1 MIRRFYPSNK
11 ALMRMG
17 AAVCLAAM
25 AALAIGGHGTAEPAA
40 AIVNENGPVIALTF
54 DDGPYPKVTGHILDV
69 LEKNGVCATFF
80 VLGSRIEGHEDMLTR
95 MDELGCEIGNHSFSH
110 ADLTR
115 LSKADCQ
122 RELSDT
128 DAEIRRVTGH
138 EASVVRPPYGY
149 YNKTVMSAAER
160 PLILWTVDTNDWR
173 GKAPGEIA
181 DYVIQQAKEG
191 SVILM
196 HDQQTQTADA
206 MEMIIPTLIEEGCLF
221 RLIRQHIFYLLRVS
235 YCIFRPRGGCSPK
248 LFSCP

>member
-1 MIRRFYPSNK
+1 MMGLFNMIRRFYPSNK
-11 ALMRMG
+11 TLMRMG
-17 AAVCLAAM
+17 AAVCLAAV

-149 YNKTVMSAAER
+149 YNKTVRSAAGR

-206 MEMIIPTLIEEGCLF
+206 MEMIIPTLIEEGF
-221 RLIRQHIFYLLRVS
+221 RFVTVSELIGLT
-235 YCIFRPRGGCSPK
+235 GGQCKGVMLPE
-248 LFSCP
+248 

>member
-1 MIRRFYPSNK
+1 MGLFNMIRRFYPSNK
-11 ALMRMG
+11 TLMRMG
-17 AAVCLAAM
+17 AAVCLAAV

-206 MEMIIPTLIEEGCLF
+206 MEMIIPTLIEEGF
-221 RLIRQHIFYLLRVS
+221 RFVTVSELIRLT
-235 YCIFRPRGGCSPK
+235 GGQCKGVK
-248 LFSCP
+248 LPE

>member
-11 ALMRMG
+11 TLMRMG
-17 AAVCLAAM
+17 AAVCLAAV

-54 DDGPYPKVTGHILDV
+54 DDGPYPKVTGHILNV

-149 YNKTVMSAAER
+149 YNKTVMSAAGR

-206 MEMIIPTLIEEGCLF
+206 MEMIIPTLIEEGF
-221 RLIRQHIFYLLRVS
+221 RFVTVSELIRLT
-235 YCIFRPRGGCSPK
+235 GGQCKGVK
-248 LFSCP
+248 LPE

>member
-17 AAVCLAAM
+17 AAVCLAAV

-54 DDGPYPKVTGHILDV
+54 DDGPYPKVTGHILNV

-149 YNKTVMSAAER
+149 YNKTVMSAAGR

-181 DYVIQQAKEG
+181 DYVIQKAKEG

-206 MEMIIPTLIEEGCLF
+206 MEMIIPTLIEEGF
-221 RLIRQHIFYLLRVS
+221 RFVTVSELIRLT
-235 YCIFRPRGGCSPK
+235 GGQCKGVK
-248 LFSCP
+248 LPE

>member
-17 AAVCLAAM
+17 AAVCLAAA
-25 AALAIGGHGTAEPAA
+25 AALAIGGYGTAEPAA

-80 VLGSRIEGHEDMLTR
+80 VLGSRIEGREDVLTR
-95 MDELGCEIGNHSFSH
+95 MEELGCEIGNHSFSH

-149 YNKTVMSAAER
+149 YNKAVRSAAGR

-206 MEMIIPTLIEEGCLF
+206 MEMIIPTLIGEGF
-221 RLIRQHIFYLLRVS
+221 RFVTVSELIRLT
-235 YCIFRPRGGCSPK
+235 GGQCKGVMLPE
-248 LFSCP
+248 

>member
-17 AAVCLAAM
+17 AAVCLAAA
-25 AALAIGGHGTAEPAA
+25 AALAIGGYGTAEPAA

-128 DAEIRRVTGH
+128 EAEIRRVTGH

-149 YNKTVMSAAER
+149 YNKTVMSAAGR

-206 MEMIIPTLIEEGCLF
+206 MEMIIPTLIDEGF
-221 RLIRQHIFYLLRVS
+221 RFVTVSELIRLT
-235 YCIFRPRGGCSPK
+235 GGQCKGVMLPE
-248 LFSCP
+248 

>member
-11 ALMRMG
+11 TLMRMG
-17 AAVCLAAM
+17 AAVCLAAI

-206 MEMIIPTLIEEGCLF
+206 MEMIIPTLIEEGF
-221 RLIRQHIFYLLRVS
+221 RFVTVSELIRLT
-235 YCIFRPRGGCSPK
+235 GGQCKGVK
-248 LFSCP
+248 LPE

>member
-1 MIRRFYPSNK
+1 MGLFNMIRRFYPSNK

-80 VLGSRIEGHEDMLTR
+80 VLGSRIEGREDVLTR
-95 MDELGCEIGNHSFSH
+95 MEELGCEIGNHSFSH

-149 YNKTVMSAAER
+149 YNKTVMSAAGR

-206 MEMIIPTLIEEGCLF
+206 MEMIIPTLIEEGF
-221 RLIRQHIFYLLRVS
+221 RFVTVSELIRLT
-235 YCIFRPRGGCSPK
+235 GGQCKGVK
-248 LFSCP
+248 LPE

>member
-17 AAVCLAAM
+17 AAVCLAAA
-25 AALAIGGHGTAEPAA
+25 AALAIGGYGTAEPAA

-149 YNKTVMSAAER
+149 YNKTVMSAAGR

-206 MEMIIPTLIEEGCLF
+206 MEMIIPTLIDEGF
-221 RLIRQHIFYLLRVS
+221 RFVTVSELIRLT
-235 YCIFRPRGGCSPK
+235 GGQCKGVMLPE
-248 LFSCP
+248 

>member
-1 MIRRFYPSNK
+1 MMGLFNMIRRFYPSNK

-149 YNKTVMSAAER
+149 YNKTVMSAVGR

-206 MEMIIPTLIEEGCLF
+206 MEMIIPTLIEEGF
-221 RLIRQHIFYLLRVS
+221 RFVTVSELIRLT
-235 YCIFRPRGGCSPK
+235 GGQCKGVK
-248 LFSCP
+248 LPE

>member
-1 MIRRFYPSNK
+1 MMGLFNMIRRFYTSNK
-11 ALMRMG
+11 TLMRMG
-17 AAVCLAAM
+17 AAVCLAAV
-25 AALAIGGHGTAEPAA
+25 AALAIGGHGTAEPVA
-40 AIVNENGPVIALTF
+40 AIVNENGPMIALTF

-206 MEMIIPTLIEEGCLF
+206 MEMIIPTLIEEGF
-221 RLIRQHIFYLLRVS
+221 RFVTVSELIRLT
-235 YCIFRPRGGCSPK
+235 GGQCKGVK
-248 LFSCP
+248 LPE

>member
-11 ALMRMG
+11 TLMRMG
-17 AAVCLAAM
+17 AAVCLAAA
-25 AALAIGGHGTAEPAA
+25 AALAIGGYGTAEPAA

-149 YNKTVMSAAER
+149 YNKTVMSAAGR

-206 MEMIIPTLIEEGCLF
+206 MEMIIPTLIDEGF
-221 RLIRQHIFYLLRVS
+221 RFVTVSELIRLT
-235 YCIFRPRGGCSPK
+235 GGQCKGVMLPE
-248 LFSCP
+248 

>member
-11 ALMRMG
+11 TLMRMG
-17 AAVCLAAM
+17 AAVCLAAV

-40 AIVNENGPVIALTF
+40 AIVNENGPMIALTF
-54 DDGPYPKVTGHILDV
+54 DDGPYPKVTGHMLDV

-149 YNKTVMSAAER
+149 YNKTVMSAAGR

-206 MEMIIPTLIEEGCLF
+206 MEMIIPTLIEEGF
-221 RLIRQHIFYLLRVS
+221 RFVTVSELIGLT
-235 YCIFRPRGGCSPK
+235 GGQCKGVMLPE
-248 LFSCP
+248 

>member
-11 ALMRMG
+11 TLMRMG
-17 AAVCLAAM
+17 AAVCLAAV

-206 MEMIIPTLIEEGCLF
+206 MEMIIPTLIEEGF
-221 RLIRQHIFYLLRVS
+221 RFVTISELIRLT
-235 YCIFRPRGGCSPK
+235 GGQCKGVK
-248 LFSCP
+248 LPE

>member
-11 ALMRMG
+11 TLMRMG

-40 AIVNENGPVIALTF
+40 AIVNENGPMIALTF

-122 RELSDT
+122 KELSDT

-149 YNKTVMSAAER
+149 SNKAVLSAAGR

-206 MEMIIPTLIEEGCLF
+206 MEMIIPTLIEEGF
-221 RLIRQHIFYLLRVS
+221 RFVTVSELIGLT
-235 YCIFRPRGGCSPK
+235 GGQCKGVK
-248 LFSCP
+248 LPE

>member
-11 ALMRMG
+11 TLMRMG
-17 AAVCLAAM
+17 AAVCLAAV

-95 MDELGCEIGNHSFSH
+95 MDELGYEIGNHSFSH

-206 MEMIIPTLIEEGCLF
+206 MEMIIPTLIEEGF
-221 RLIRQHIFYLLRVS
+221 RFVTVSELIRLT
-235 YCIFRPRGGCSPK
+235 GGQCKGVK
-248 LFSCP
+248 LPE

>member
-11 ALMRMG
+11 TLMRMG
-17 AAVCLAAM
+17 AAVCLAAV

-115 LSKADCQ
+115 LNKADCQ

-149 YNKTVMSAAER
+149 YNKTVMSAAGR

-206 MEMIIPTLIEEGCLF
+206 MEMIIPTLIEEGF
-221 RLIRQHIFYLLRVS
+221 RFVTVSELIRLT
-235 YCIFRPRGGCSPK
+235 GGQCKGVK
-248 LFSCP
+248 LPE

>member
-11 ALMRMG
+11 TLMRMG
-17 AAVCLAAM
+17 AAVCLAAV

-40 AIVNENGPVIALTF
+40 AIVNENGPMIALTF

-149 YNKTVMSAAER
+149 YNKAVMSDAGR

-206 MEMIIPTLIEEGCLF
+206 MEMIIPTLIEEGF
-221 RLIRQHIFYLLRVS
+221 RFVTVSELIRLT
-235 YCIFRPRGGCSPK
+235 GGQCKGVK
-248 LFSCP
+248 LPE

>member
-11 ALMRMG
+11 TLMRMG
-17 AAVCLAAM
+17 AAVCLAAV

-40 AIVNENGPVIALTF
+40 AIVNENGPMIALTF

-138 EASVVRPPYGY
+138 AASVVRPPYGY

-206 MEMIIPTLIEEGCLF
+206 MEMIIPTLIEEGF
-221 RLIRQHIFYLLRVS
+221 RFVTVSELIRLT
-235 YCIFRPRGGCSPK
+235 GGQCKGVK
-248 LFSCP
+248 LPE

>member
-11 ALMRMG
+11 TLMRMG

-40 AIVNENGPVIALTF
+40 AIVNENGPVIAITF

-149 YNKTVMSAAER
+149 YNKTVMSAAGR

-206 MEMIIPTLIEEGCLF
+206 MEMIIPTLIDEGF
-221 RLIRQHIFYLLRVS
+221 RFVTVSELIRLT
-235 YCIFRPRGGCSPK
+235 GGQCKGVK
-248 LFSCP
+248 LPE

>member
-11 ALMRMG
+11 TLMRMG
-17 AAVCLAAM
+17 AAVCLAAA
-25 AALAIGGHGTAEPAA
+25 AALAIGGYGTAEPAA

-80 VLGSRIEGHEDMLTR
+80 VLGSRIEGREDVLTR
-95 MDELGCEIGNHSFSH
+95 MEELGCEIGNHSFSH

-149 YNKTVMSAAER
+149 YNKAVRSAAGR

-206 MEMIIPTLIEEGCLF
+206 MEMIIPTLIEEGF
-221 RLIRQHIFYLLRVS
+221 RFVTVSELIGLT
-235 YCIFRPRGGCSPK
+235 GGQCKGVK
-248 LFSCP
+248 LPE

>member
-1 MIRRFYPSNK
+1 MMGLFNMIRRFYPSNK
-11 ALMRMG
+11 TLMRMG
-17 AAVCLAAM
+17 AAVCLAAV

-40 AIVNENGPVIALTF
+40 AIVNENGPMIALTF

-149 YNKTVMSAAER
+149 YNKTVMSAAGR

-206 MEMIIPTLIEEGCLF
+206 MEMIIPTLIEEGF
-221 RLIRQHIFYLLRVS
+221 RFVTVSELIGLT
-235 YCIFRPRGGCSPK
+235 GGQCKGVMLPE
-248 LFSCP
+248 

>member
-1 MIRRFYPSNK
+1 MMGLFNMIRRFYPSNK
-11 ALMRMG
+11 TLMRMG

-128 DAEIRRVTGH
+128 DAEIRRITGH

-206 MEMIIPTLIEEGCLF
+206 MEMIIPTLIDEGF
-221 RLIRQHIFYLLRVS
+221 RFVTVSELIRLT
-235 YCIFRPRGGCSPK
+235 GGQCKGVMLPE
-248 LFSCP
+248 

>member
-11 ALMRMG
+11 TLMRMG
-17 AAVCLAAM
+17 AAVCLAAV
-25 AALAIGGHGTAEPAA
+25 AALAICGHGTAEPAA

-149 YNKTVMSAAER
+149 YNKTVMSAAGR

-206 MEMIIPTLIEEGCLF
+206 MEMIIPTLIEEGF
-221 RLIRQHIFYLLRVS
+221 RFVTVSELIRLT
-235 YCIFRPRGGCSPK
+235 GGQCKGVMLPE
-248 LFSCP
+248 

>member
-11 ALMRMG
+11 TLMRMG
-17 AAVCLAAM
+17 AAVCLAAA
-25 AALAIGGHGTAEPAA
+25 AALAIGGYGTAEPAA

-206 MEMIIPTLIEEGCLF
+206 MEMIIPTLIEEGF
-221 RLIRQHIFYLLRVS
+221 RFVTVSELIRLT
-235 YCIFRPRGGCSPK
+235 GGQCKGVMLPE
-248 LFSCP
+248 

>member
-11 ALMRMG
+11 TLMRMG
-17 AAVCLAAM
+17 AAVCLAAV

-40 AIVNENGPVIALTF
+40 EIVNENGPMIALTF

-206 MEMIIPTLIEEGCLF
+206 MEMIIPTLIEEGF
-221 RLIRQHIFYLLRVS
+221 RFVTVSELIRLT
-235 YCIFRPRGGCSPK
+235 GGQCKGVK
-248 LFSCP
+248 LPE

>member
-11 ALMRMG
+11 TLMRMG

-206 MEMIIPTLIEEGCLF
+206 MEMIIPTLIEEGF
-221 RLIRQHIFYLLRVS
+221 RFVTISELIRLT
-235 YCIFRPRGGCSPK
+235 GGQCKGVMLPE
-248 LFSCP
+248 

>member
-1 MIRRFYPSNK
+1 MTRRFYPSNK
-11 ALMRMG
+11 TLMRMA
-17 AAVCLAAM
+17 AAVCLAAV
-25 AALAIGGHGTAEPAA
+25 AVLAIGGHGAAEPAA
-40 AIVNENGPVIALTF
+40 ATVNENGPVIALTF
-54 DDGPYPKVTGHILDV
+54 DDGPYRKVTGHILDV
-69 LEKNGVCATFF
+69 LEKNGVRATFF
-80 VLGSRIEGHEDMLTR
+80 VLGSRIEGREDVLTR
-95 MDELGCEIGNHSFSH
+95 MEELGCEIGNHSFSH

-115 LSKADCQ
+115 LSRADCQ

-149 YNKTVMSAAER
+149 YNKAVMSAADR

-181 DYVIQQAKEG
+181 DYVVQQAKEG

-206 MEMIIPTLIEEGCLF
+206 MEMIIPTLIEEGF
-221 RLIRQHIFYLLRVS
+221 RFVTVSELIRLT
-235 YCIFRPRGGCSPK
+235 GGQCKGVK
-248 LFSCP
+248 LPE

>member
-11 ALMRMG
+11 TLMRMG

-149 YNKTVMSAAER
+149 YNKTVMSAAGR

-206 MEMIIPTLIEEGCLF
+206 MEMIIPTLIEEGF
-221 RLIRQHIFYLLRVS
+221 RFVTVSELIRLT
-235 YCIFRPRGGCSPK
+235 GGQCKGVMLPE
-248 LFSCP
+248 

>member
-11 ALMRMG
+11 TLMRMG
-17 AAVCLAAM
+17 AAVCLAAA
-25 AALAIGGHGTAEPAA
+25 AALAIGGYGTAEPAA

-149 YNKTVMSAAER
+149 YNKTVRSAAGR

-206 MEMIIPTLIEEGCLF
+206 MEMIIPTLIEEGF
-221 RLIRQHIFYLLRVS
+221 RFVTVSELIGLT
-235 YCIFRPRGGCSPK
+235 GGQCKGVMLPE
-248 LFSCP
+248 

>member
-1 MIRRFYPSNK
+1 MMGLFNMIRRFYPSNK
-11 ALMRMG
+11 TLMRMG

-206 MEMIIPTLIEEGCLF
+206 MEMIIPTLIEEGF
-221 RLIRQHIFYLLRVS
+221 RFVTISELIRLT
-235 YCIFRPRGGCSPK
+235 GGQCKGVK
-248 LFSCP
+248 LPE

>member
-1 MIRRFYPSNK
+1 MMGLFNIIRRFYPSNK
-11 ALMRMG
+11 TLMRMG
-17 AAVCLAAM
+17 AAVCLAAA
-25 AALAIGGHGTAEPAA
+25 AALAIGGYGTAEPAA

-80 VLGSRIEGHEDMLTR
+80 VLGSRIEGREDVLTR
-95 MDELGCEIGNHSFSH
+95 MEELGCEIGNHSFSH

-206 MEMIIPTLIEEGCLF
+206 MEMIIPTLIEEGF
-221 RLIRQHIFYLLRVS
+221 RFVTVSELIRLT
-235 YCIFRPRGGCSPK
+235 GGQCKGVK
-248 LFSCP
+248 LPE

>member
-11 ALMRMG
+11 TLMRMG
-17 AAVCLAAM
+17 AAVCLAAV
-25 AALAIGGHGTAEPAA
+25 AVLAIGGHGTAEPAA

-149 YNKTVMSAAER
+149 YNKTVRSAAGR

-206 MEMIIPTLIEEGCLF
+206 MEMIIPTLIEEGF
-221 RLIRQHIFYLLRVS
+221 RFVTVSELIGLT
-235 YCIFRPRGGCSPK
+235 GGQCKGVMLPE
-248 LFSCP
+248 

>member
-11 ALMRMG
+11 TLMRMG

-80 VLGSRIEGHEDMLTR
+80 VLGSRIEGREDMLTR

-149 YNKTVMSAAER
+149 YNKTVMSAAGR

-206 MEMIIPTLIEEGCLF
+206 MEMIIPTLIEEGF
-221 RLIRQHIFYLLRVS
+221 RFVTVSELIRLT
-235 YCIFRPRGGCSPK
+235 GGQCKGVK
-248 LFSCP
+248 LPE

>member
-11 ALMRMG
+11 ALVRMG
-17 AAVCLAAM
+17 AAICLAAA
-25 AALAIGGHGTAEPAA
+25 AALAIGGYGTAEPAA

-80 VLGSRIEGHEDMLTR
+80 VLGSRIEGREDVLTR

-149 YNKTVMSAAER
+149 YNKAVRSAAGR

-206 MEMIIPTLIEEGCLF
+206 MEMIIPTLIDEGF
-221 RLIRQHIFYLLRVS
+221 RFVTVSELIRLT
-235 YCIFRPRGGCSPK
+235 GGQCKGVMLPE
-248 LFSCP
+248 

>member
-11 ALMRMG
+11 TLMRMG
-17 AAVCLAAM
+17 AAVCLAAV

-40 AIVNENGPVIALTF
+40 AIVNENGPMIALTF

-149 YNKTVMSAAER
+149 YNKTVMSAAGR

-206 MEMIIPTLIEEGCLF
+206 MEMIIPTLIEEGF
-221 RLIRQHIFYLLRVS
+221 RFVTVSELIRLT
-235 YCIFRPRGGCSPK
+235 GGQCKGVMLPE
-248 LFSCP
+248 

>member
-11 ALMRMG
+11 TLMRMG
-17 AAVCLAAM
+17 AAVCLAAV
-25 AALAIGGHGTAEPAA
+25 AAMAIGGHGTAEPAA
-40 AIVNENGPVIALTF
+40 AIVNENGPMIALTF

-149 YNKTVMSAAER
+149 YNKTVMSAAGR

-206 MEMIIPTLIEEGCLF
+206 MEMIIPTLIEEGF
-221 RLIRQHIFYLLRVS
+221 RFVTVSELIRLT
-235 YCIFRPRGGCSPK
+235 GGQCKGVMLPE
-248 LFSCP
+248 

>member
-11 ALMRMG
+11 TLMRMG
-17 AAVCLAAM
+17 AAVCLAAA
-25 AALAIGGHGTAEPAA
+25 AALAIGGYGTAEPAA

-149 YNKTVMSAAER
+149 YNKAVRSAAGR

-206 MEMIIPTLIEEGCLF
+206 MEMIIPTLIDEGF
-221 RLIRQHIFYLLRVS
+221 RFVTVSELIRLT
-235 YCIFRPRGGCSPK
+235 GGQCKGVK
-248 LFSCP
+248 LPE

>member
-11 ALMRMG
+11 TLMRMG
-17 AAVCLAAM
+17 AAVCLAAV

-149 YNKTVMSAAER
+149 YNKTVMSAAGR

-206 MEMIIPTLIEEGCLF
+206 MEMIIPTLIEEGF
-221 RLIRQHIFYLLRVS
+221 RFVTVSELIRLTGWQCKGV
-235 YCIFRPRGGCSPK
+235 K
-248 LFSCP
+248 LPE

>member
-40 AIVNENGPVIALTF
+40 VIVNENGPMIALTF

-80 VLGSRIEGHEDMLTR
+80 VLGSRIEGNEDMLTR

-206 MEMIIPTLIEEGCLF
+206 MEMIIPTLIEEGF
-221 RLIRQHIFYLLRVS
+221 RFVTVSELIRLT
-235 YCIFRPRGGCSPK
+235 GGQCKGVK
-248 LFSCP
+248 LPE